1 MSNVTYG
8 INIAIYN
15 YAVKR
20 KMAFRFPVL
29 ALWWLFVAKS
39 LIHKGLSRKRNF
51 ALCMDS
57 VSDSSMEKAK

>member
-8 INIAIYN
+8 INIAIN
-15 YAVKR
+15 DYAVKR
-20 KMAFRFPVL
+20 KMAFRFPNL
-29 ALWWLFVAKS
+29 ALWWLFVAKR
-39 LIHKGLSRKRNF
+39 LIYKGLSVKRNF